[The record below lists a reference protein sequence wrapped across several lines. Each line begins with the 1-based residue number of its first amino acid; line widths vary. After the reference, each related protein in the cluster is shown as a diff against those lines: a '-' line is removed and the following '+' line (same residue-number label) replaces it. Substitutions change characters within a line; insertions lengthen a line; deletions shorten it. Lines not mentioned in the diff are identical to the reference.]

1 MIQRYRTHLAFL
13 FMALLLI
20 IVGIGQSWSVSIGIF
35 NLCIISAI
43 MAMGVNLQWGYAGL
57 FNAGVMGFTALG
69 GLVAVLISHQP
80 IYEAW
85 SVGGIGILISLLIV
99 IVASFFIFSV

>member
-1 MIQRYRTHLAFL
+1 MIQRYRTHLAFS

-85 SVGGIGILISLLIV
+85 SVGGTGTVSYTHLTLPTILRV
-99 IVASFFIFSV
+99 

>member
-1 MIQRYRTHLAFL
+1 MIQRYRTHLAFS

-69 GLVAVLISHQP
+69 GRVAVHISHQP
-80 IYEAW
+80 TYVAW
-85 SVGGIGILISLLIV
+85 SVVGTGVLISLLIV
-99 IVASFFIFSV
+99 IVSSLFISYA